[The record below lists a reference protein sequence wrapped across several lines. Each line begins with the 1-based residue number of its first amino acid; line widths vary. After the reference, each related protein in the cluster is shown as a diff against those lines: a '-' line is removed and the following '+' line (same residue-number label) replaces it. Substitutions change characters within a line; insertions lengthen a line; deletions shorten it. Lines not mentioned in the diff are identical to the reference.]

1 MAKLREILAG
11 QDPVTAAPSDTV
23 REASKKMAEGNVG
36 CVVITE
42 EGKPLG
48 VFTERDLL
56 RRVMLANQHAD
67 EVAVH
72 EVMTTDLIMLTGDDD
87 AHRAQ
92 ALMRKHHIRHMP
104 IVDPAGKLLGV
115 LSIRDL
121 IREEV
126 REMRD
131 YITLMDG

>member
-1 MAKLREILAG
+1 MSKLREVLAG
-11 QDPVTAAPSDTV
+11 QEPVPAVPSDTV

-36 CVVITE
+36 CVVIVE
-42 EGKPLG
+42 DGKPTG

-56 RRVMLANQHAD
+56 RRVMLADQRTD
-67 EVAVH
+67 EVAVR
-72 EVMTTDLIMLTGDDD
+72 EVMTSDLITLNGDDD
-87 AHRAQ
+87 TRRAQ

-104 IVDPAGKLLGV
+104 VVDSDGKLLGV

-126 REMRD
+126 QEMRD
-131 YITLMDG
+131 YITLMEG